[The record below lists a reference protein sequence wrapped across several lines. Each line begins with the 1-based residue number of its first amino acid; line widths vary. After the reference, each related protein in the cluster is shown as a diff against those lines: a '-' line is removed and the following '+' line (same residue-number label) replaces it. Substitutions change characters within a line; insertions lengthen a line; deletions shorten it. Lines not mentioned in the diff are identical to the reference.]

1 MSLHQ
6 IRATV
11 VGVLI
16 CTFASLSSE
25 VLAKKSDKNPLQ
37 ELKEI
42 EAYIM
47 KGHGGDS
54 SYQCDLIQDLQGRE
68 YWLVW

>member
-6 IRATV
+6 IRAKV

-16 CTFASLSSE
+16 FTFASLSSE
-25 VLAKKSDKNPLQ
+25 VLAQKSDKNPLQ

-47 KGHGGDS
+47 KGHGDS